1 MEEVIETIVTENIEV
16 EESTTTL
23 PTLEP
28 EKSKGG
34 NVAKVGFTNNR
45 VHQNEESTM
54 NAPII
59 SQCVFTRIHTSVFKK
74 HKRKWHYSLCKGFL

>member
-1 MEEVIETIVTENIEV
+1 MFSQVPNKMEEVIETIVTESIEV

-34 NVAKVGFTNNR
+34 NVSKVSFTSN
-45 VHQNEESTM
+45 
-54 NAPII
+54 
-59 SQCVFTRIHTSVFKK
+59 RIH
-74 HKRKWHYSLCKGFL
+74 HRQQ

>member
-54 NAPII
+54 NANHQPV
-59 SQCVFTRIHTSVFKK
+59 CF
-74 HKRKWHYSLCKGFL
+74 HKNPHKCF

>member
-23 PTLEP
+23 PTSEP

-34 NVAKVGFTNNR
+34 NVSKVGFTTNR
-45 VHQNEESTM
+45 VHQCEESTM
-54 NAPII
+54 NANYQNCTWIL
-59 SQCVFTRIHTSVFKK
+59 TRIPTSA
-74 HKRKWHYSLCKGFL
+74 